1 LKDTPGFLLMTSRND
16 FERNSVNGRSES
28 DVATIA
34 RQACSDAIPGATS
47 GSGRDAAT
55 PPATYFISVLELAT
69 GEKLGNNE
77 RLRAIAMLEAH
88 FSAGRPR
95 TLKEA
100 IRICAGAIDS
110 STLQRMARGAKG

>member
-1 LKDTPGFLLMTSRND
+1 MTSRN
-16 FERNSVNGRSES
+16 EPELRETGWRTQS

-34 RQACSDAIPGATS
+34 RQACSDSIPTS
-47 GSGRDAAT
+47 TSMANRSAT

-77 RLRAIAMLEAH
+77 RLRAIATLEAH
-88 FSAGRPR
+88 FTAGRPR
-95 TLKEA
+95 TLNEA

-110 STLQRMARGAKG
+110 STLQRMARGAKA

>member
-1 LKDTPGFLLMTSRND
+1 MTRQTEFQLRETSWAPQR
-16 FERNSVNGRSES
+16 

-34 RQACSDAIPGATS
+34 RQACSDAIPASASSARG
-47 GSGRDAAT
+47 AT

-77 RLRAIAMLEAH
+77 RLRATAMLEAH
-88 FSAGRPR
+88 FAAGRPR

-100 IRICAGAIDS
+100 IRMCAGAIDS
-110 STLQRMARGAKG
+110 STLQRMARGAGA

>member
-1 LKDTPGFLLMTSRND
+1 MTRHT
-16 FERNSVNGRSES
+16 EIQLSEIGWS
-28 DVATIA
+28 PQRDVATIA
-34 RQACSDAIPGATS
+34 RQACSDAIPASGA
-47 GSGRDAAT
+47 GARGAT

-88 FSAGRPR
+88 FAAGRPR

-100 IRICAGAIDS
+100 VRICAGAIDS
-110 STLQRMARGAKG
+110 LTLQRMARGAGA

>member
-1 LKDTPGFLLMTSRND
+1 MTSRQE
-16 FERNSVNGRSES
+16 FELREADWRAPS

-34 RQACSDAIPGATS
+34 RQAWSNAIPAATPTAPS
-47 GSGRDAAT
+47 RTT

-69 GEKLGNNE
+69 GEKLGNGE
-77 RLRAIAMLEAH
+77 RLRAIAILEAH
-88 FSAGRPR
+88 FAAGRPR

-110 STLQRMARGAKG
+110 STLQRMARGAKA

>member
-1 LKDTPGFLLMTSRND
+1 MTSRND
-16 FERNSVNGRSES
+16 FELREVREARDASDVDWRLQS

-34 RQACSDAIPGATS
+34 KQAWSDAIPIATS
-47 GSGRDAAT
+47 TAPSRAT

-69 GEKLGNNE
+69 GEKLGNGE
-77 RLRAIAMLEAH
+77 RLRAIAILEAY
-88 FSAGRPR
+88 FAAGRPR

-110 STLQRMARGAKG
+110 STLQRMARGAKA

>member
-1 LKDTPGFLLMTSRND
+1 MTRQTEFQLRETSWDTKR
-16 FERNSVNGRSES
+16 

-34 RQACSDAIPGATS
+34 RQACSDAIPLSSGAR
-47 GSGRDAAT
+47 GAT

-88 FSAGRPR
+88 FAAGRPR
-95 TLKEA
+95 TLNEA

-110 STLQRMARGAKG
+110 STLQRMARGAGA

>member
-1 LKDTPGFLLMTSRND
+1 MTSRNELKLRETD
-16 FERNSVNGRSES
+16 WRGHS

-34 RQACSDAIPGATS
+34 KQACSDAIPKSTHMSNNG
-47 GSGRDAAT
+47 AT

-77 RLRAIAMLEAH
+77 RLRAIAMLEAY
-88 FSAGRPR
+88 FAAGSPR

>member
-1 LKDTPGFLLMTSRND
+1 MTSRND
-16 FERNSVNGRSES
+16 FELRETGWRIHS

-34 RQACSDAIPGATS
+34 KQAWSDAIPVATPTAPS
-47 GSGRDAAT
+47 RTT

-77 RLRAIAMLEAH
+77 RLRAIAILEAH
-88 FSAGRPR
+88 FAAGRPR

-100 IRICAGAIDS
+100 IRICAGAIDF
-110 STLQRMARGAKG
+110 STLQRMARGAKA

>member
-1 LKDTPGFLLMTSRND
+1 MNRQNE
-16 FERNSVNGRSES
+16 FELRETGWQTHP
-28 DVATIA
+28 DVASIA
-34 RQACSDAIPGATS
+34 RQAWSDAIPAATPTAPS
-47 GSGRDAAT
+47 RTT

-77 RLRAIAMLEAH
+77 RLRAIAILEAH
-88 FSAGRPR
+88 FAAGRPR

-110 STLQRMARGAKG
+110 STLQRMARGAKA

>member
-1 LKDTPGFLLMTSRND
+1 MTSRND
-16 FERNSVNGRSES
+16 FELRETGWRIHS

-34 RQACSDAIPGATS
+34 KQAWSDAIPVATPTAPS
-47 GSGRDAAT
+47 RTT

-77 RLRAIAMLEAH
+77 RLRAIAILEAH
-88 FSAGRPR
+88 FAEGRPR

-110 STLQRMARGAKG
+110 STLQRMARGAKA

>member
-1 LKDTPGFLLMTSRND
+1 MTSRNE
-16 FERNSVNGRSES
+16 FEPRETDWRTQS

-34 RQACSDAIPGATS
+34 RQAWSNAIPVATS
-47 GSGRDAAT
+47 TAPSRTT

-69 GEKLGNNE
+69 GEKLGNDE

-88 FSAGRPR
+88 FAAGRPR

-110 STLQRMARGAKG
+110 STLRRMARGAKA